1 MSDVVLNMTVS
12 VDGFATGPDEDLE
25 RLHRWIFGESAEDAE
40 IMAEFAA
47 EPGAYVMGMGMFRP
61 GLELWGD
68 APPFPH
74 PVFVLSH
81 TEREPLVKPPATFT
95 FVTGG
100 IEDAVARARAAAG
113 ERDVWVV
120 GGADVCRQA
129 LAAGLVGELRLHVA
143 HVLLGDGLPLF
154 GKLPLPAELEEVR
167 TVTTPGMTHLTF
179 RVARNA

>member
-25 RLHRWIFGESAEDAE
+25 RLHQWIFSDAEADAE
-40 IMAEFAA
+40 ILAEFAA

-61 GLELWGD
+61 GLEPWGD
-68 APPFPH
+68 EPPFPH

-81 TEREPLVKPPATFT
+81 TAREPLVKPPATFT

-100 IEDAVARARAAAG
+100 IEEAIMRAKDAAG
-113 ERDVWVV
+113 DRDVWVV

-129 LAAGLVGELRLHVA
+129 LAAGLVDELRLHVA

-154 GKLPLPAELEEVR
+154 GKLTETVELREAG
-167 TVTTPGMTHLTF
+167 TVTTPGVTHVRF
-179 RVARNA
+179 RVVR